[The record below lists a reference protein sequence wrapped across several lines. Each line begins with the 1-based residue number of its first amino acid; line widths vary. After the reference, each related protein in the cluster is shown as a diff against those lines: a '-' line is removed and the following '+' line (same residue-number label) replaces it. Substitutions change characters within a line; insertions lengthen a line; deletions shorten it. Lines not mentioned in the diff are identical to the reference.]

1 MNTSFTDRKAW
12 CTPGDLNFQPLMP
25 AVQKRGASTDTL
37 QHAYHH
43 AMIQLIRKE
52 IADIERYISIPHAFF
67 LTDSSGRLLEFSSSS
82 LDIQAEMEQI
92 GFSIGKSLSADHAG
106 LNAVSLS
113 MEMNRMAVVKG
124 AEHSNP
130 ALQSWNCVC
139 APVHLDGMVRG
150 YLDIS
155 FHQGQ
160 QIEFAIPF
168 VRQIV
173 SSIAGKWLNHT
184 PDLQRCS
191 QEILFLQYRL
201 TARERDVA
209 HLWSHEKSALY
220 ISNELGISEGTVR
233 NMVKS
238 IYLKMKVNDRSQFVK
253 RLVRSSGDEM

>member
-1 MNTSFTDRKAW
+1 MNTSYIDRKAW
-12 CTPGDLNFQPLMP
+12 CTPSDLTFHSSP
-25 AVQKRGASTDTL
+25 ASAQKISASADPL

-52 IADIERYISIPHAFF
+52 IAGIEQYISIPYAFF
-67 LTDSSGRLLEFSSSS
+67 LTDCSGRLLEFSSSS
-82 LDIQAEMEQI
+82 ADIRAEMEQM
-92 GFSIGKSLSADHAG
+92 GFGIGKSLAKDTAG

-113 MEMNRMAVVKG
+113 MEMNRLAVVKG
-124 AEHSNP
+124 EEHSNP
-130 ALQSWNCVC
+130 ALQRWNCVC
-139 APVHLDGMVRG
+139 APVQLDGSVRG

-155 FHQGQ
+155 FLQGQ

-173 SSIAGKWLNHT
+173 SSIAGKWMSST
-184 PDLQRCS
+184 PDLQQYN
-191 QEILFLQYRL
+191 QEIVFIQYRL
-201 TARERDVA
+201 TRRERDVA
-209 HLWSHEKSALY
+209 QLWSLEKSALY

-253 RLVRSSGDEM
+253 RLVRPSDEI